1 VFATAIHFHS
11 SLVFA
16 SKAGAYQS
24 GAPFQQLTPMVG
36 FFQSCPQILDYG
48 GCDDYITAKNFA
60 VKCFIVQAP
69 GEKMAKKFYKTGA
82 L

>member
-1 VFATAIHFHS
+1 
-11 SLVFA
+11 
-16 SKAGAYQS
+16 
-24 GAPFQQLTPMVG
+24 MVG
-36 FFQSCPQILDYG
+36 FSSLDLKG